1 MLDLA
6 QHDGDIPRM
15 IGDICEA
22 QNLSKKYVGRLIIA
36 LRKAGMIYSVRGAKG
51 GYKIK
56 RMPRDISLLEILE
69 TMEGP
74 ISLVDC
80 VRCPCKCARSDDC
93 AAREVWCEI
102 NEKIRKTFASISL
115 QQILNRRE
123 IFEDYC
129 I

>member
-6 QHDGDIPRM
+6 RHDGDMPRM
-15 IGDICEA
+15 IGDICKE

-36 LRKAGMIYSVRGAKG
+36 LRKAGMIASVRGAKG
-51 GYKIK
+51 GYKIR
-56 RMPRDISLLEILE
+56 RMPRDISLLEIIE

-80 VRCPCKCARSDDC
+80 TTHPERCGRADACSAHD
-93 AAREVWCEI
+93 VWCEI
-102 NEKIRKTFASISL
+102 NEKIRADLAAVTL
-115 QQILNRRE
+115 QQILNRSCR
-123 IFEDYC
+123 FEDYC